1 VTGVSILRRRFE
13 RNFAVPTADGIH
25 EAKEGAM
32 RYSLLD
38 GWRDEVLL
46 VARIL
51 LVILYV
57 LFGYFKL
64 TGFHDT
70 IAQMAS
76 AGLPIPTVAA
86 VIVVILEFF
95 VGIAI
100 LFGFF
105 TRPLALLLAAYTLA
119 TAFIGHHYWSMT
131 GTAHIA
137 NMINFYKNVSIMGGF
152 LLLALTG
159 PGKYSIDRK

>member
-1 VTGVSILRRRFE
+1 
-13 RNFAVPTADGIH
+13 
-25 EAKEGAM
+25 M
-32 RYSLLD
+32 RYALLD

-46 VARIL
+46 IARIL
-51 LVILYV
+51 LVIL
-57 LFGYFKL
+57 FIWGGWGKL
-64 TGFHDT
+64 SGFSDT
-70 IAQMAS
+70 ATEMAS
-76 AGLPIPTVAA
+76 VGLPIPTVAA
-86 VIVVILEFF
+86 AVAVILEFF

-105 TRPLALLLAAYTLA
+105 TRPLALLLAIYTLA
-119 TAFIGHHYWSMT
+119 TAFIGHHYWTMT
-131 GTAHIA
+131 GTAHTA